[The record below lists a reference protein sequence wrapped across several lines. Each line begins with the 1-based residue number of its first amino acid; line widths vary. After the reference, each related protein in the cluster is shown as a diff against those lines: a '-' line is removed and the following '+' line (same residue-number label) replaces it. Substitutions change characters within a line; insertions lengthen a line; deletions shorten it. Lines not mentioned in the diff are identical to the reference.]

1 MKASH
6 SDVFWRMK
14 NFVWHWK
21 QSEIKCYMVDVDAH
35 SLRSNSVS
43 QRKIAESVFSKQP
56 RWSTKRKGI
65 FCSKKNSFRFNKS
78 KHNGLCHLNW
88 IKSSMSKRV
97 FKELTIFKYFPAS
110 PKHGQ
115 GNQENHSFCVS
126 EIWCL
131 LIVKMSEVKMVNH
144 PLHPGPYLQLIVIN
158 STPY

>member
-35 SLRSNSVS
+35 SLRSKSFS

-65 FCSKKNSFRFNKS
+65 FCGKKNSFRFNKS

-97 FKELTIFKYFPAS
+97 FKE
-110 PKHGQ
+110 
-115 GNQENHSFCVS
+115 
-126 EIWCL
+126 IWCL
-131 LIVKMSEVKMVNH
+131 LIVKMPEVKMVNH

-158 STPY
+158 SIPY

>member
-35 SLRSNSVS
+35 SLRSKSFS

-78 KHNGLCHLNW
+78 KDNGLCHLDW
-88 IKSSMSKRV
+88 IKSLMSERV
-97 FKELTIFKYFPAS
+97 LKKLTIFKYFPAS
-110 PKHGQ
+110 PKHLTGKS
-115 GNQENHSFCVS
+115 GKSLILYLRNMVFADS
-126 EIWCL
+126 EEAWSQNR
-131 LIVKMSEVKMVNH
+131 KPY
-144 PLHPGPYLQLIVIN
+144 PLLIVIN
-158 STPY
+158 SISY